1 MLYLVYVLYINFFF
15 TNCILEKSSYFAE
28 MFYLKKKKK
37 KKRKE
42 SNKTIV
48 SFPSVTQL
56 AYILLL

>member
-1 MLYLVYVLYINFFF
+1 MLYLVNVLYINFFF

-37 KKRKE
+37 KRKE
-42 SNKTIV
+42 SNKTTV

-56 AYILLL
+56 VYIFLL